1 MNSSTSSSDLNA
13 FSCRI
18 VLYGFLFLSVL
29 VAACF
34 FLPSK
39 HARETMLGSQITK
52 LKALEALPGER
63 VVIVGGSGS
72 GQGFVTSNIC
82 AALNRPAYNMGLHA
96 GLGLIYQMAAVEPL
110 IRKGDVVLLIPE
122 YANFDGDS
130 CFGDEELLMMVCDI
144 IPEHKKLLSKCHWFH
159 LLPSA
164 VKYGADKLRHYVS
177 PPVAKG
183 PPLGFDAYGDR
194 IYRESISSWASTPF
208 PPVKAMK
215 WEDFS
220 PRVLDYIKRFA
231 AAVCSKGARC
241 LVFPPAYQQ
250 SSYCMQEDYI
260 AHVSQAMESL
270 STPFAA
276 LPERYALDC
285 RYFYDTPYHL
295 NLEGRKYRTELL
307 LEDVRRLV
315 SF

>member
-1 MNSSTSSSDLNA
+1 MNSSTSSSDLKA

-110 IRKGDVVLLIPE
+110 IRRNDIVLLIPE
-122 YANFDGDS
+122 YANFDGS
-130 CFGDEELLMMVCDI
+130 TCFGNAELLMMVTDI
-144 IPEHKKLLSKCHWFH
+144 IPKHKKLLTFDHWMH
-159 LLPSA
+159 LLPLMP
-164 VKYGADKLRHYVS
+164 KYGADKLRRAFTKDFKINNVTRYD
-177 PPVAKG
+177 
-183 PPLGFDAYGDR
+183 LYGDAIIPNGLKSDARLPILAGPKIAEGAYSGAIMPYILDFARR
-194 IYRESISSWASTPF
+194 INDRGERLCF
-208 PPVKAMK
+208 V
-215 WEDFS
+215 
-220 PRVLDYIKRFA
+220 
-231 AAVCSKGARC
+231 
-241 LVFPPAYQQ
+241 PPALMM
-250 SSYCMQEDYI
+250 SSY
-260 AHVSQAMESL
+260 VNGK
-270 STPFAA
+270 TFAEKIYKEVERSGV
-276 LPERYALDC
+276 PCVGFPNRYALADHF
-285 RYFYDTPYHL
+285 FYDTPYHL
-295 NLEGRKYRTELL
+295 NLNGRLLRTKILIEDIAALL
-307 LEDVRRLV
+307 N
-315 SF
+315 